1 MTATPANQSA
11 LGRPG
16 VTSHAAIER
25 VAFELFAER
34 GFEATTLDDIAR
46 EVGVGKRTL
55 FRYFASKNDIPWG
68 QFDATLTAF
77 RAILVGM
84 PHDLPL
90 HAAVHRAVV
99 AFNDFPTDASP
110 SHRDRMRL
118 ILQTPALQAHSALRY
133 QDWRH
138 VIAEYVA
145 ERTGTLPQ
153 GVHAQTVAHVS
164 LAIALTAYDIWL
176 ADPASSLPHILD
188 DSMAALIEHLPP
200 TVPL

>member
-1 MTATPANQSA
+1 MTATPAKKSA

-25 VAFELFAER
+25 VAFALFTDK

-46 EVGVGKRTL
+46 EAGVGKRTL

-68 QFDATLTAF
+68 QFDATLAAF
-77 RAILVGM
+77 RSILAEM
-84 PHDLPL
+84 PHDLAI
-90 HAAVHRAVV
+90 HEAVHRGVV
-99 AFNDFPTDASP
+99 LFNDFPSSTNP

-133 QDWRH
+133 QDWRR
-138 VIAEYVA
+138 VIAEHVA
-145 ERTGTLPQ
+145 QRTGTTPE
-153 GVHAQTVAHVS
+153 GVRAQTVAHVS

-176 ADPASSLPHILD
+176 ADPSTSLPAVLD
-188 DSMAALIEHLPP
+188 EAMASLIDHLAPS
-200 TVPL
+200 TR